1 MNLPARWTG
10 GGAERNLSPPPAQRF
25 EEMMSERIRT
35 NKRGETGGGVE
46 SNLGSSFPFFPFF
59 DETCC
64 FPKGLPAYDH
74 GKRTHI

>member
-1 MNLPARWTG
+1 
-10 GGAERNLSPPPAQRF
+10 
-25 EEMMSERIRT
+25 MMSERIRT